1 MEEADRYR
9 CRHIYLK
16 PSDDPALQAEAA
28 CAALANIDGILL
40 AAAHSHS
47 SVHIVYSLDALTL
60 DIVIDLLAELDFELD
75 SSFLISIRQTIYGY
89 LEDNA
94 RDKLQLDTE
103 AADKEEAD
111 VSDIPQQDND
121 QYWEDYH

>member
-1 MEEADRYR
+1 M
-9 CRHIYLK
+9 
-16 PSDDPALQAEAA
+16 
-28 CAALANIDGILL
+28 
-40 AAAHSHS
+40 
-47 SVHIVYSLDALTL
+47 V
-60 DIVIDLLAELDFELD
+60 DLLVELDFELD